1 MPGGGALDASA
12 GVVVAGAA
20 DVALLAV
27 GIIDLAST
35 FTVL

>member
-12 GVVVAGAA
+12 GVPPGAA

-27 GIIDLAST
+27 GIIDLEST